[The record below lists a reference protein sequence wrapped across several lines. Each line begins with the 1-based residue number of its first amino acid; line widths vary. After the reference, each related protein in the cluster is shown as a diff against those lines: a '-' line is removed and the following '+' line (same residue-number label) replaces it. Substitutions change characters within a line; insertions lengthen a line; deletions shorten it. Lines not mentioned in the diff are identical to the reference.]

1 MRATYLVARLGQ
13 QVAMKLTTAFRAAL
27 VVAVVGSGSVAARTL
42 RVRHVEASS
51 QHNNLTLLTKSTKQR
66 QEQPQ
71 GGHLANQQ
79 GGCHPKCWWSC
90 GDADCDETCE
100 PVCAPPQCET
110 ACAPINLL
118 TCGQKCDPPKCA
130 IVCPSMLCEH
140 GDCPKCKT
148 VCGPPVCRT
157 ACADPIC
164 ESQCADPVCSWK
176 CNPGKCEQPKCSLS
190 CGGAKMC
197 GLDNAGKRPPP
208 FPSSMN
214 VVAKSLA
221 GFDPSVLMGGA
232 AGPPPAAAPPAGGAP
247 VAAVAAAPA
256 AGGAAGQQ
264 VR

>member
-1 MRATYLVARLGQ
+1 
-13 QVAMKLTTAFRAAL
+13 MKLTTAFRAAL
-27 VVAVVGSGSVAARTL
+27 VVAVVGSGGDAARTL
-42 RVRHVEASS
+42 RVRHFEAS
-51 QHNNLTLLTKSTKQR
+51 QQYKNLTLLSESAKKQR
-66 QEQPQ
+66 PMSSAPIMQEQPPNM
-71 GGHLANQQ
+71 GSR

-118 TCGQKCDPPKCA
+118 TCAQKCEPPKCA

-148 VCGPPVCRT
+148 VCGPPVCTT
-157 ACADPIC
+157 ACSDTPKC

-176 CNPGKCEQPKCSLS
+176 CTPGKCEKPKCSLS

-197 GLDNAGKRPPP
+197 GLDGAGARPPP
-208 FPSSMN
+208 FPTSMN
-214 VVAKSLA
+214 VISKSLA

-232 AGPPPAAAPPAGGAP
+232 APAAGAPAPAAAAAAAAGAAP
-247 VAAVAAAPA
+247 VAGVAMAPA
-256 AGGAAGQQ
+256 AGAAQAQQ
-264 VR
+264 QIR